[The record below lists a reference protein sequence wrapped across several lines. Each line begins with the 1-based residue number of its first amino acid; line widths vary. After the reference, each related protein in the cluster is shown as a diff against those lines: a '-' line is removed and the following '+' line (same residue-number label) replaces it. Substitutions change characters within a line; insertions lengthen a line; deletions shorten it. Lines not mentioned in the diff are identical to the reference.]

1 MELREAFGTTI
12 RKIRLAKGL
21 AQDAIG
27 PSQAYIS
34 EVERAIKSPTLDK
47 MQDIAEAM
55 DVHLVT
61 VLVGAFAE
69 SGLPATELLALV
81 KKQLRAQ
88 RLWDQESDTA
98 SKPTT
103 ASPSASN

>member
-1 MELREAFGTTI
+1 MELRDAFGTTI
-12 RKIRLAKGL
+12 RKIRLSRGL

-47 MQDIAEAM
+47 MQALAEAL

-61 VLVGAFAE
+61 ILVGAFAE
-69 SGLPATELLALV
+69 SGQPATELLALV

-88 RLWDQESDTA
+88 GLGDLESDK
-98 SKPTT
+98 SDKK
-103 ASPSASN
+103 

>member
-1 MELREAFGTTI
+1 MELRNAFGITV
-12 RKIRLAKGL
+12 RKIRLSRGL

-47 MQDIAEAM
+47 MQGIAEAL
-55 DVHLVT
+55 DVHLVSI
-61 VLVGAFAE
+61 LVGAFAE
-69 SGLPATELLALV
+69 SGQPPTELLALV

-88 RLWDQESDTA
+88 GLWDQEPDKSVT
-98 SKPTT
+98 PV
-103 ASPSASN
+103 

>member
-1 MELREAFGTTI
+1 MELRESVGSTI
-12 RKIRLAKGL
+12 RKIRLSRGL

-34 EVERAIKSPTLDK
+34 EVERAIKSPTIDK
-47 MQDIAEAM
+47 MQAMAEAL

-61 VLVGAFAE
+61 IFVAAFAE

-88 RLWDQESDTA
+88 GLWDQESDTA
-98 SKPTT
+98 AKQTF
-103 ASPSASN
+103 ASPSVPN